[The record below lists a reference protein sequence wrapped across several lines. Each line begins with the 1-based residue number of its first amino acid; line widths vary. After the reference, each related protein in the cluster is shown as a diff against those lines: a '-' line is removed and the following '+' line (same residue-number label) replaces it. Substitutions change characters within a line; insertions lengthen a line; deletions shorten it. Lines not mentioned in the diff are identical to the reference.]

1 MNSNG
6 KPRLLIVL
14 SIVAISIIVVST
26 AFWIKLEN
34 KSNGI
39 FKSEMQAYGGLSGK
53 VEMPNEGVTL
63 LENDEPVAYRN
74 YNSVNESWDEKNG
87 VLLENLLQGDNI
99 KFGKNYEERITV
111 ENTGENYD
119 MYVRVTIR
127 KWWSKGEGGPDKDLD
142 PSLIEVNLNEDNT
155 WLIDEQGSNSERI
168 MLYYKPI
175 LQSGERT
182 SAVFDSIRI
191 SPEVG
196 DLVSSERTTD
206 KDGYSVIEEKYKY
219 NDYYFN
225 IEVDVEPVQTHNAEE
240 AASSAWG
247 VKLGFDDNGNIVSV
261 GY

>member
-1 MNSNG
+1 MNSKG

-39 FKSEMQAYGGLSGK
+39 FKSEMQTYVELPGGSG
-53 VEMPNEGVTL
+53 EMQDIGVTL
-63 LENDEPVAYRN
+63 LENGEPVTYRN
-74 YNSVNESWDEKNG
+74 WNSVNDSWDEKNG
-87 VLLENLLQGDNI
+87 VLLENLLQEDNI

-225 IEVDVEPVQTHNAEE
+225 IEVNFDVAQTHV
-240 AASSAWG
+240 SSDAT
-247 VKLGFDDNGNIVSV
+247 
-261 GY
+261 